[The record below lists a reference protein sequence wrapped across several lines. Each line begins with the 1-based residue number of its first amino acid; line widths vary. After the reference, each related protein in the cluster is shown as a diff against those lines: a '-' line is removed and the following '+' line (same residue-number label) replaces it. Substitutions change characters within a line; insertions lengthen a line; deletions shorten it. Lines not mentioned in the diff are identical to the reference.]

1 MSHLVTE
8 AKKALAALNLAPHGR
23 EEARVAMTLF
33 MQKQDPNGCWRDDL
47 AKMESFGESTLTFMA
62 ANCLRWHLEAEG
74 ENEEAVAEARKI
86 ALELLSV
93 HHFSK
98 PYATDAEAKEN
109 GYAPM
114 DLEEICSMLEEVY

>member
-1 MSHLVTE
+1 MNLVTE
-8 AKKALAALNLAPHGR
+8 AKKALDALKLAPHSR
-23 EEARVAMTLF
+23 EEARVAMTLL
-33 MQKQDPNGCWRDDL
+33 MQQQDPNGCWRDDL
-47 AKMESFGESTLTFMA
+47 SKTESFGECTLTFMA
-62 ANCLRWHLEAEG
+62 ANCLRWHLEEEG
-74 ENEEAVAEARKI
+74 ENEANVVEARKI